1 MNFLTLLLSVFTLI
15 LYIYLTLLHKELVF
29 VTKRKSMNS
38 ILFPIFAALL
48 VFSMYLSASSFAEL
62 FRGAIS
68 ALVVL
73 SYIYNNRG
81 LAKNRIV
88 LHSLDN
94 KGVQY
99 EEIDRVVILHNLQ
112 SKEIK
117 INFFRKGWR
126 LPLFH
131 FNQSLEE
138 LLPFLTKRLKKGT
151 TIDIILNQS

>member
-1 MNFLTLLLSVFTLI
+1 MDFLTLLLSVFTLI

-112 SKEIK
+112 SKETK
-117 INFFRKGWR
+117 INFFRKGLR
-126 LPLFH
+126 LPLFR

>member
-1 MNFLTLLLSVFTLI
+1 MDFLTLLLSVFTLI

-94 KGVQY
+94 KG
-99 EEIDRVVILHNLQ
+99 
-112 SKEIK
+112 
-117 INFFRKGWR
+117 
-126 LPLFH
+126 
-131 FNQSLEE
+131 
-138 LLPFLTKRLKKGT
+138 
-151 TIDIILNQS
+151 